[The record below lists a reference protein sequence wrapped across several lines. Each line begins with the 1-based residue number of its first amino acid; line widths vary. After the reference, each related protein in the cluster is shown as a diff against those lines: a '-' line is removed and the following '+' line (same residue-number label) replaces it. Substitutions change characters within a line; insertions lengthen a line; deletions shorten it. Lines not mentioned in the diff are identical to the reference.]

1 MQDERMKSTGHSGAA
16 ASRAE
21 FTSTAALRQTMAAYY
36 HGLGEAA
43 ERKTAPVAWCSSVG
57 PAELLRALG
66 FVVHFP
72 ENHAAMLG
80 AARTANRY
88 LPLAH
93 AQGYSQDI
101 CSYLTSDIGAYLA
114 GETPLTAFGLK
125 STPRAD
131 VLVFNTNQCRDVRDW
146 FEWYGRMWGVPVI
159 GISSPRSIGDV
170 VDDDVDAVARQIESL
185 VPALEQAAGTRLDDA
200 RLKAAFDA
208 SRECSRLWQACLN
221 TAAHRP
227 APFTFFDATIH
238 MGPAVVL
245 RGASEAPAY
254 YEILLK
260 ELEQRV
266 LDGVAAVPGES
277 LRLYWDG
284 MPIWGRLRAL
294 STTFA
299 EFRTAVVAS
308 TYCNSWVLAGLDS
321 ADPFRSIARASLELF
336 IARSEE
342 PKERYIERMV
352 ERYDVDGV
360 IFHDCRTCPNNSNAR
375 YGMPQRL
382 SERLG
387 IPTLVLDGDVND
399 LRCFSD
405 EQARTNIEGFV
416 EQLADARAAGPRSAG
431 SRAAGSGAA
440 RQ

>member
-1 MQDERMKSTGHSGAA
+1 MMKDQRVGGTGREGAA
-16 ASRAE
+16 AARVE

-36 HGLGEAA
+36 RSLGDAA
-43 ERKTAPVAWCSSVG
+43 ERRTAPVAWCSSVG

-66 FVVHFP
+66 FAVHFP

-93 AQGYSQDI
+93 AQGYSQDV
-101 CSYLTSDIGAYLA
+101 CSYLTSDIGAHLA
-114 GETPLTAFGLK
+114 GETPLSAFGLK

-146 FEWYGRMWGVPVI
+146 FEWYGRAWGVPVV
-159 GISSPRSIGDV
+159 GISSPRSIGEVADE
-170 VDDDVDAVARQIESL
+170 DVDAVARQIESL

-200 RLKAAFDA
+200 RLAAAMSA
-208 SRECSRLWQACLN
+208 SRDCSRLWQACLD
-221 TAAHRP
+221 TAAQRP
-227 APFTFFDATIH
+227 APFTFFDGTIH

-245 RGASEAPAY
+245 RGATEASAY
-254 YEILLK
+254 YRILLS
-260 ELEQRV
+260 ELEQRA

-294 STTFA
+294 STTFT

-308 TYCNSWVLAGLDS
+308 TYCNSWVLADLDP

-360 IFHDCRTCPNNSNAR
+360 VFHDCRTCPNNSNAR

-416 EQLADARAAGPRSAG
+416 EQLADARAAGPR
-431 SRAAGSGAA
+431 AA
-440 RQ
+440 RP